1 MADKQKVTVNL
12 SADAVQALQDI
23 ADSRGVTL
31 TEALRQAIATE
42 RFLSEEVKLGNKIL
56 VERPDQG
63 IREIILR

>member
-1 MADKQKVTVNL
+1 MPDKQKVTVNL
-12 SADAVQALQDI
+12 STEAVQALQDI

-42 RFLSEEVKLGNKIL
+42 KFLSEEVRQGNKIL